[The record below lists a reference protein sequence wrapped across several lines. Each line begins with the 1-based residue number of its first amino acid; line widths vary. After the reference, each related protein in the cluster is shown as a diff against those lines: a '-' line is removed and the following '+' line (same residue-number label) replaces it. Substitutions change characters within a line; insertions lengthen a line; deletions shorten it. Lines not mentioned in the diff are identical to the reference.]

1 MEKDF
6 KELEN
11 TIRDEVLQYLVNGGA
26 DLSKR
31 EMVQDALDDFYS
43 DTIVNYMDDN
53 GLELGYK
60 VSITEDNN
68 IVVSVWEW

>member
-1 MEKDF
+1 MKRDF
-6 KELEN
+6 NELEKQL
-11 TIRDEVLQYLVNGGA
+11 RDDVLNYLVSGGA

-43 DTIVNYMDDN
+43 DTIVKYMDDN

-60 VSITEDNN
+60 INITDDND
-68 IVVSVWEW
+68 IVASVWEW

>member
-11 TIRDEVLQYLVNGGA
+11 TIRDEVLQYLVSGGA

-43 DTIVNYMDDN
+43 DTIENYMDDN